1 VKLAQEVE
9 KMVKMTRSVAEAM
22 LGDVSEEKRFWSSD
36 GRYLKNLEEMRDALN
51 QMADETF
58 TYHSNENK
66 TDFSNWVKDVIG
78 DEKLARDLVKC
89 TNKMQ
94 AAKAIADR
102 VAWLKSKAG
111 IF

>member
-36 GRYLKNLEEMRDALN
+36 GRYLKNLEELRDALN

-58 TYHSNENK
+58 SYHSSENK

-78 DEKLARDLVKC
+78 DEKLGRDLLKC
-89 TNKMQ
+89 TNKVQ
-94 AAKAIADR
+94 AAKAVADR
-102 VAWLKSKAG
+102 VAWLKTKAG

>member
-1 VKLAQEVE
+1 VKLAQEVA

-36 GRYLKNLEEMRDALN
+36 GRYLKSLEELRDALE

-58 TYHSNENK
+58 SYHSSENK

-78 DEKLARDLVKC
+78 DEKLARDLLKC
-89 TNKMQ
+89 TNKAQ
-94 AAKAIADR
+94 AARSIADR
-102 VAWLKSKAG
+102 LAWLKTKAG
-111 IF
+111 IV